1 MRCRA
6 WFTSSALLWADKN
19 EMFRRGGGMHLSSI
33 DFAGEQER
41 SAIDLIHKPMQSEI
55 RLHGLFFRHD
65 PQALRLF
72 LYSTKPQKFFYTNRV
87 DIIELQ
93 S

>member
-1 MRCRA
+1 
-6 WFTSSALLWADKN
+6 
-19 EMFRRGGGMHLSSI
+19 MHLSSI

-72 LYSTKPQKFFYTNRV
+72 FLYSTKPQKIF
-87 DIIELQ
+87 LHKPC
-93 S
+93 